1 MLCGI
6 DVSFKAN
13 RFDKFHAE
21 GQTLR
26 GVLGFS
32 YSGPG
37 LYDFRPDIDE
47 ELTELYLDIQEEK
60 EISFEELAES
70 YIPTEDLVEEGHQ
83 EVKPTDTATSG
94 IKQVGYIDLS
104 QLATPRRSKP
114 VIKETKKNILVDGN
128 DYEGIIVKDGGYKK
142 VKCDIY
148 PRPLKIEDK
157 NTDYYEDEAVFFTAK
172 SRPNDRD
179 ASRTFWYATNV
190 RLKDD

>member
-1 MLCGI
+1 M
-6 DVSFKAN
+6 
-13 RFDKFHAE
+13 
-21 GQTLR
+21 
-26 GVLGFS
+26 
-32 YSGPG
+32 
-37 LYDFRPDIDE
+37 
-47 ELTELYLDIQEEK
+47 
-60 EISFEELAES
+60 
-70 YIPTEDLVEEGHQ
+70 
-83 EVKPTDTATSG
+83 
-94 IKQVGYIDLS
+94 S